1 LPLLEAVK
9 LALKFINGKILQRR
23 APAVWDRAASMIR
36 IGDTYSALAEDR
48 DKLRPSIFVPAA
60 KYIHPNCEKCGTK
73 MRLTHSLPRTDI
85 MPAMQALRCDSCGE
99 TLIWK
104 SK

>member
-1 LPLLEAVK
+1 
-9 LALKFINGKILQRR
+9 
-23 APAVWDRAASMIR
+23 MIR

-85 MPAMQALRCDSCGE
+85 MPAMQAFRCDSCGE